1 MVEVLIHA
9 KKVDEMTLRQIEAIS
24 HHPVVKGLVAIMPD
38 CHVGAGCVIGF
49 TGRFEGGVIP
59 NVVGVDI
66 GCGVSAI
73 CLKGL
78 RKDDVDFRDLDGY
91 IRKNILLGMK
101 HHKDKRALAIIQK
114 TYPDWYEEMMDLAEK
129 AEISFYGHKVG
140 KKVKIPPWSQYG
152 TLGGGNHFIE
162 IDQDPESEELYIVVH
177 TGSRHFGYDV
187 ANFFQK
193 EAKALCKRKNLEFPA
208 PGLEY
213 LPFDQGGEEYM
224 KWLVVAQRYA
234 ELNRLAILA
243 IILKYWDKRIETDKI
258 IQSVHNYI
266 NSRDGIV
273 RKGAISAYKGEKVV
287 IPLNMAEG
295 VVLGTGKG
303 NELFNYSA
311 PHGAGRAHGR
321 REMKRM
327 LERGQ
332 ITLEAFRK
340 SMDGVFSTS
349 ICKDTIDEA
358 PMAYK
363 SWEDI
368 QDELKET
375 VEIEKILK
383 PVYNLKAPE

>member
-9 KKVDEMTLRQIEAIS
+9 KKVDEMTLKQIEDIS

-38 CHVGAGCVIGF
+38 CHAGAGCVIGF

-66 GCGVSAI
+66 GCGVSAV
-73 CLKGL
+73 CLEGL
-78 RKDDVDFRDLDGY
+78 KRDDINFGDLDRY
-91 IRKNILLGMK
+91 IRAKIPLGMK
-101 HHKDKRALAIIQK
+101 HHKDKNALAVIRK
-114 TYPDWYEEMMDLAEK
+114 TYPNMYEEMMDLSEQAE
-129 AEISFYGHKVG
+129 AGFYGRKVG
-140 KKVKIPPWSQYG
+140 RKTKIPPWSQYG

-162 IDQDPESEELYIVVH
+162 IDQDPQAGDLYLIVH

-187 ANFFQK
+187 ANFFQR
-193 EAKALCKRKNLEFPA
+193 EAKNLCKKRAEPLPS
-208 PGLEY
+208 GLEY
-213 LPFDQGGEEYM
+213 LPMDKGGEVYM

-243 IILKYWDKRIETDKI
+243 IILKYWGKSLKIESV

-266 NSRDGIV
+266 SQRDGIV
-273 RKGAISAYKGEKVV
+273 RKGAISAHKGEKVI

-295 VVLGTGKG
+295 VVLGVGRG

-311 PHGAGRAHGR
+311 PHGAGRAYGR

-327 LERGQ
+327 LEKGQ
-332 ITLEAFRK
+332 ITLETFRK
-340 SMDGVFSTS
+340 SMEGVFSTS